1 MVFIPPVHEGYDVGD
16 RVPAGQLDVLF
27 YGGRVNVRDDKTF
40 RNGEAICPVRVVEQ
54 CYFETVFLKIERVS
68 LFVIEGICEWSRVWE
83 S

>member
-1 MVFIPPVHEGYDVGD
+1 MLVTVS
-16 RVPAGQLDVLF
+16 RAGQLDVLF

-68 LFVIEGICEWSRVWE
+68 LFVIEGICECSRVWD